1 MKKNVGSSSTPNSK
15 KKLTMDFQQDQSQ
28 QQPQTSQFISTEDQS
43 QGDQPKNDESI
54 ITNDLPQASST
65 NLVQQENQD
74 NLDNQIGDTNND
86 DDAKINAD
94 SNIVNS
100 DETDKL
106 NLINHQIENNLI
118 NEISQNESIIVQNQ
132 NPDQYQN
139 LKQEKSHYLNSLENE
154 DPNQQTKKA
163 RPQFSNKK
171 KITIEINND
180 EIDNYKQDIDS
191 GQQINSQLSL
201 RLQQEQTNNLVQ
213 QSDIEGSLE
222 DNQEQKQIQ
231 LEDIIENDQNMQTQN
246 TEDHRQDVEIDDC
259 ENTEEKNSQ
268 ESIDEDTKNVN
279 AQINSEQLRQIEEG
293 SSEQGEQLPDLS
305 QEIKQDHQE
314 VEQQQ
319 SIQIQIEDQEN
330 ILEGLQQNC
339 NKRDNYVENEKKGNL
354 DQVDES
360 INEDASQELVKA
372 KTDEVNNNQDENYEN
387 KEDNESK
394 YSDKIIEETQKSIE
408 QSNQLEDDTEMN
420 QDIQDKDQESQCN
433 NQELTLEVEDKNQS
447 QNQDEDKQHYQDENY
462 SNSQSEDEQNK
473 QDEYKGNIQ
482 GEEGQKNSQDEK
494 RLNSSV
500 DQQFLFTDSTDQK
513 KSIRESDLQT
523 NQVEQEK
530 TEVNEIEIN
539 QDQVVDQGESN
550 LQQINEECLQDNLL
564 SQEGDVSKQIVSKE
578 VQQDEEFIIQAQF
591 EQLQLSENSIQSQTK
606 EEEDQQPIIVKTE
619 DEEIFD
625 KINNSQQ
632 QDKDIRVLIEDQNM
646 IPDQQEFNQQ
656 EIFPQQELH
665 QGGLQKVE
673 KINQENNSDAQQQ
686 GSKHSDNSEDIC
698 EQLQKL
704 TIQDFESENEK
715 EIDLNNNDI
724 QQQVNQEDIETNKQ
738 CIFQEEVNLQLEQI
752 KLQCENNQEEH
763 KEVTQC
769 EVDQGFCNKEIIEV
783 ENSPKIE
790 QKAVLLN
797 LNCNGEEMEQIQQQ
811 AKNVFQPQIN
821 NFSQQNEKMDKDI
834 EQTEDQQMNSNSQQ
848 NEEGTLSK
856 NQQDSELTNDLINN
870 QPESNQKKQ
879 SIKLID
885 HSEQN
890 KDSEEEENLLKS
902 QKHEDKQGDERQNVT
917 FSSKKK
923 IDSQKESY
931 FLSQSKIQNQ
941 EDSLNQNQFN
951 TSLSQNQREYNS
963 SKSNDHTNFD
973 LGHAELYKDTYFNQN
988 SDDLQEQRKQKIR
1001 DLKQQ
1006 IDQAE
1011 KEIEEKDQEIQQNQ
1025 EMITNFE
1032 TFVLG
1037 NTNPEE
1043 FEKIILSERNFE
1055 TENLLITLLINK
1067 LREFIQEFQNSI
1079 IDLINRFD
1087 GKTEI
1092 EKDEESERDRET
1104 KDHEKHLQVIS
1115 NEFKKFKQKKQQKK
1129 EINDNKNQVIQNL
1142 SDGDQKMINE
1152 ELNTLI
1158 FNIIGQTKLLRDSLQ
1173 KNCCLLVKFN
1183 CEVYNG
1189 LQGMSKNIKQLDQ
1202 IRSLTNSVKLT
1213 TQHYQS
1219 IINDQID
1226 LQEAKDDNNH
1236 ILLLDLLKQLINKQE
1251 QAFQFQQLFTNYLSE
1266 RIDLVQQS
1274 EENLREDNAKRS
1286 QTFN

>member
-28 QQPQTSQFISTEDQS
+28 QQPQTSQFISIEDQS

-54 ITNDLPQASST
+54 INNDFTQACST

-74 NLDNQIGDTNND
+74 NLDNQMGDTND

-100 DETDKL
+100 GETDKL

-118 NEISQNESIIVQNQ
+118 NEISQNESIVVQNQ

-139 LKQEKSHYLNSLENE
+139 LKQEKSQYFNPLENE
-154 DPNQQTKKA
+154 DTIQQTKKE
-163 RPQFSNKK
+163 RQQFSNKK

-180 EIDNYKQDIDS
+180 EIDIYKQDIDS
-191 GQQINSQLSL
+191 AQQINSQLSL

-213 QSDIEGSLE
+213 QQDIEGSLE
-222 DNQEQKQIQ
+222 DNQEQKLIQ
-231 LEDIIENDQNMQTQN
+231 LEDIIENDLKMQTQIA
-246 TEDHRQDVEIDDC
+246 EGDRQDVEVDNCDK
-259 ENTEEKNSQ
+259 TEENNCQ
-268 ESIDEDTKNVN
+268 ESIEEDTKNVN
-279 AQINSEQLRQIEEG
+279 TQIISEQLRQIEKG
-293 SSEQGEQLPDLS
+293 SSEQGEHLPDLS
-305 QEIKQDHQE
+305 QEIKQDNQE

-319 SIQIQIEDQEN
+319 SNQIQIEDYQN
-330 ILEGLQQNC
+330 ISEEELQQNC
-339 NKRDNYVENEKKGNL
+339 FKRENSFENEKKGELEQL
-354 DQVDES
+354 DEL
-360 INEDASQELVKA
+360 INEDASQEIVKA
-372 KTDEVNNNQDENYEN
+372 KTDEASINQQENNEI

-394 YSDKIIEETQKSIE
+394 SSDKIIQETQKSIE
-408 QSNQLEDDTEMN
+408 QPNLLEDDTEMKQES
-420 QDIQDKDQESQCN
+420 QDRVQESQCN
-433 NQELTLEVEDKNQS
+433 KKELTTEVEDNKQS
-447 QNQDEDKQHYQDENY
+447 QNQDKDEQHNQDENQEN
-462 SNSQSEDEQNK
+462 SQCEIQQNSQSEDEQNK
-473 QDEYKGNIQ
+473 QDEYKGNSQ
-482 GEEGQKNSQDEK
+482 GEEEQKYSQNEN
-494 RLNSSV
+494 RLNSS
-500 DQQFLFTDSTDQK
+500 DDKQFQFADSTDQK
-513 KSIRESDLQT
+513 KSIRESNLQIIQVDEENREE
-523 NQVEQEK
+523 NQ
-530 TEVNEIEIN
+530 IEIN
-539 QDQVVDQGESN
+539 EDQGESN
-550 LQQINEECLQDNLL
+550 LSKINEVCLYDNLL
-564 SQEGDVSKQIVSKE
+564 SQEDDPSKE
-578 VQQDEEFIIQAQF
+578 VQQDEEIIIQAQF
-591 EQLQLSENSIQSQTK
+591 EQLQLSENLIQSQTK
-606 EEEDQQPIIVKTE
+606 QEEEQQQIIVKNE
-619 DEEIFD
+619 EEEIFD
-625 KINNSQQ
+625 KINNLEY
-632 QDKDIRVLIEDQNM
+632 QDKDIRVLIEDQN
-646 IPDQQEFNQQ
+646 ILLDKQESNYQ
-656 EIFPQQELH
+656 EIFSQKEFYQESQQE
-665 QGGLQKVE
+665 VE
-673 KINQENNSDAQQQ
+673 KTNLNNNSNQQ
-686 GSKHSDNSEDIC
+686 HSDNSEDIC

-704 TIQDFESENEK
+704 TIQDIESENEQ
-715 EIDLNNNDI
+715 EIDLNNNHI
-724 QQQVNQEDIETNKQ
+724 QQQVNLEDIETNKQ
-738 CIFQEEVNLQLEQI
+738 CIFQEDVNLQLEQT
-752 KLQCENNQEEH
+752 KLQSENNQEEH
-763 KEVTQC
+763 QEPTQC
-769 EVDQGFCNKEIIEV
+769 EEDQGFCNKEIIEA

-790 QKAVLLN
+790 QKTVMLN
-797 LNCNGEEMEQIQQQ
+797 LNCNDEEMEQIQQQ

-821 NFSQQNEKMDKDI
+821 NFSQQNEKMDQDI
-834 EQTEDQQMNSNSQQ
+834 EQTEDHQMNSNSQQ

-856 NQQDSELTNDLINN
+856 NQQDSDLTNDLINN

-890 KDSEEEENLLKS
+890 KDSQQEENILKS
-902 QKHEDKQGDERQNVT
+902 QKHEEKQGDERQNVT
-917 FSSKKK
+917 FSSQKKS
-923 IDSQKESY
+923 DSQKEGY
-931 FLSQSKIQNQ
+931 FLSQSKIQFY

-951 TSLSQNQREYNS
+951 TSLSQNQKEYNS
-963 SKSNDHTNFD
+963 SKSNDQTNFD
-973 LGHAELYKDTYFNQN
+973 LGHAEQYRDTYFNQN

-1011 KEIEEKDQEIQQNQ
+1011 SEIIEKDQEIQQNQ

-1092 EKDEESERDRET
+1092 EKDEEYDRDRET

-1129 EINDNKNQVIQNL
+1129 EINDNKNQVVIQNL
-1142 SDGDQKMINE
+1142 GEADQKIINE

-1189 LQGMSKNIKQLDQ
+1189 LQGMSKNIKQLEQ
-1202 IRSLTNSVKLT
+1202 IRRLTNSVKLT

-1236 ILLLDLLKQLINKQE
+1236 ILLLDLLKQLIHKQE

-1266 RIDLVQQS
+1266 RIDLVHQS
-1274 EENLREDNAKRS
+1274 EENLREDMAKRL